1 MPKTINEFDLERKEI
16 LNKFLQILEINENKK
31 SFLLQDI
38 DNNLEKQELIYN
50 LEPDI
55 KKYFLSGKWSCFIK
69 SRVQQRKWYNMLKS
83 ICKDMNFNILSV
95 KKNVKIDG
103 KYVSFTECVFIKL

>member
-1 MPKTINEFDLERKEI
+1 MPKTINGYEMERKEI
-16 LNKFLQILEINENKK
+16 LNKFLEILEINGDKK

-55 KKYFLSGKWSCFIK
+55 KKYFLCGKWSCFIK
-69 SRVQQRKWYNMLKS
+69 SKVQQRKWYNILKY
-83 ICKDMNFNILSV
+83 ICKDMNFNIVSV

-103 KYVSFTECVFIKL
+103 KFVSFTECIFIKL